1 MNEEQKTLKQIREKL
16 YYLENK
22 EKFCLASKK
31 WRESNKDK
39 VREYNRKAHYRNME
53 NPEFVSKKRERCK
66 YFKSCYQT
74 YSDYV
79 ELDCKKGE
87 KRLLIDGV
95 FSCGHFK
102 PKRRK

>member
-1 MNEEQKTLKQIREKL
+1 MTTNECAKVSVV
-16 YYLENK
+16 
-22 EKFCLASKK
+22 A
-31 WRESNKDK
+31 SNKFN
-39 VREYNRKAHYRNME
+39 VMNC
-53 NPEFVSKKRERCK
+53 ERCK

-95 FSCGHFK
+95 FSCGYFK